1 MFKFLKKKSL
11 NLDQSVEVSKT
22 GIKPVVL
29 LVLDGFGIA
38 PPSNGNAV
46 TQAKTPNLDK
56 YKKIY
61 PNGQL
66 IASGE
71 SVGLPAGEEGNS
83 EVGHLTMGTG
93 RPILQSL
100 PRINKAI
107 EDGEFFNNEAFLKA
121 IDHIKANGSSLHI
134 AGLVGS
140 GDVHSSTHH
149 LYALLELCKRKS
161 VSKLYLHLFTDG
173 RDAPPKEGKSFIVEI
188 QKRLDELKMGQIA
201 TIAGRYYA
209 MDRDL
214 RWERVQK
221 IYDAM
226 TLGKG
231 VTSDSAEKAMELSY
245 ANGKTDEF
253 VEPTVI
259 LKDGKPVATVNDKDA
274 FIFFNFRIDRPR
286 ELSMA
291 FVIDNFEHLK
301 GFSFGHDPHKD
312 KYEAKSSDDDE
323 TYSGDTF
330 RREKVVKDLFFVTMT
345 EYIKI
350 EHLPVSE
357 IAFPP
362 ETVDETAGKVISD
375 NHLKQLRIAE
385 SEKERMVTYYFNG
398 MKDVQFE
405 GEDRHIIPSPKVA
418 TYDKK
423 PEMSVHEVVDYFL
436 QNLRKNQYSFYMM
449 NFANTD
455 MVAHTG
461 DLKASIKAVEI
472 ADREM
477 GRVIDATVAAG
488 GTVIMTADHGNVEE
502 LVSFPVE
509 GFYFTTSKGSVNT
522 SHSSNPVP
530 VIIANKE
537 LENKPIKLPS
547 GSLADIAPTI
557 LSILKLPVPS
567 QMIGKNLL
575 NLQNTNSNLQ

>member
-1 MFKFLKKKSL
+1 MFNFFKKNKISKSDL
-11 NLDQSVEVSKT
+11 AFSGAQQT

-100 PRINKAI
+100 PRIDKSI
-107 EDGEFFNNEAFLKA
+107 DEGEFFNNEAFLKA
-121 IDHIKANGSSLHI
+121 IDHVKANNSALHI

-140 GDVHSSTHH
+140 GGVHSSTHH

-161 VSKLYLHLFTDG
+161 VPKLYLHLFTDG
-173 RDAPPKEGKSFIVEI
+173 RDAPPKEGKSFIFEV
-188 QKRLDELKMGQIA
+188 QKRLDELKIGHIA
-201 TIAGRYYA
+201 TLAGRYYA

-214 RWERVQK
+214 RWERIKRV
-221 IYDAM
+221 YDAM

-231 VTSDSAEKAMELSY
+231 ITAESAEKAMETSY
-245 ANGKTDEF
+245 TNGKTDEF

-259 LKDGKPVATVNDKDA
+259 LKDGKPIATVNDKDA

-312 KYEAKSSDDDE
+312 KYEAKSSSDE
-323 TYSGDTF
+323 DTYSGDTF
-330 RREKVVKDLFFVTMT
+330 RREKIVKDLFFVTMT
-345 EYIKI
+345 EYIDRKD
-350 EHLPVSE
+350 LPVSE

-362 ETVDETAGKVISD
+362 ETVEETAGKVIAD

-385 SEKERMVTYYFNG
+385 SEKERMVTFYFNG
-398 MKDVQFE
+398 MKEIQFE
-405 GEDRHIIPSPKVA
+405 GEDRHIVPSPKVA

-436 QNLRKNQYSFYMM
+436 QNLRKNEHSFYMM

-477 GRVIDATVAAG
+477 GRVIDATVAIG

-537 LENKPIKLPS
+537 FENKPIKLPS

-557 LSILKLPVPS
+557 LSILSLSVPS

-575 NLQNTNSNLQ
+575 NSQNKTVN

>member
-1 MFKFLKKKSL
+1 MFNFFKKKNSKKG
-11 NLDQSVEVSKT
+11 DIEVSNT

-38 PPSNGNAV
+38 PASNGNAI
-46 TQAKTPNLDK
+46 TQAKTPNYDK
-56 YKKIY
+56 YRKIY

-71 SVGLPAGEEGNS
+71 AVGLPAGEEGNS
-83 EVGHLTMGTG
+83 EVGHLTMGVG
-93 RPILQSL
+93 RPVLQSL
-100 PRINKAI
+100 PRINKSI
-107 EDGEFFNNEAFLKA
+107 EEGDFFSNEAFLQA
-121 IDHIKANGSSLHI
+121 IDHIKANNSSLHL
-134 AGLVGS
+134 AGMVGS
-140 GDVHSSTHH
+140 GGVHSSTQH

-161 VSKLYLHLFTDG
+161 VSNLYLHLFTDG
-173 RDAPPKEGKSFIVEI
+173 RDAPPKEGKDFIVDI
-188 QKRLDELKMGQIA
+188 QKRLDELKIGKIA
-201 TIAGRYYA
+201 TIAGRYYS

-214 RWERVQK
+214 RWERIQRV
-221 IYDAM
+221 YDAM

-231 VTSDSAEKAMELSY
+231 VTAQSAEAAMEASY
-245 ANGKTDEF
+245 QNGKTDEF

-259 LKDGKPVATVNDKDA
+259 LKDGKPVSIVNDKDA

-312 KYEAKSSDDDE
+312 KYEAKSSSEDE

-330 RREKVVKDLFFVTMT
+330 RRQKVVKDLFFVTMT
-345 EYIKI
+345 EYIDKKD
-350 EHLPVSE
+350 LPVSA

-362 ETVDETAGKVISD
+362 ENVAETVGRVLSD
-375 NHLKQLRIAE
+375 NKLKQLRIAE
-385 SEKERMVTYYFNG
+385 SEKERMVTFYFNG
-398 MKDVQFE
+398 MNEIQFE
-405 GEDRHIIPSPKVA
+405 GEDRHIVPSPKVA

-472 ADREM
+472 ADYEM

-502 LVSFPVE
+502 LISFPVE
-509 GFYFTTSKGSVNT
+509 GFYFTTSQGSVNT

-530 VIIANKE
+530 VIVANRE
-537 LENKPIKLPS
+537 FENKPINFSS
-547 GSLADIAPTI
+547 GSLSDIAPTI

-575 NLQNTNSNLQ
+575 NLQKSNSSLQ